1 MVEDVSLLIGSI
13 VMIVIG
19 AYANYLYAV
28 TAKKR
33 WNAQWADIVTAA
45 LYRVVPDESWPNSE
59 RRLHGILRTFKR
71 FGLVLV
77 TVGIIGLLAAFKVI

>member
-13 VMIVIG
+13 VAIAIG
-19 AYANYLYAV
+19 TYANYLYAK

-33 WNAQWADIVTAA
+33 WNAQWADIVTAV
-45 LYRVVPDESWPNSE
+45 LYRAVPNESWSNSD
-59 RRLHGILRTFKR
+59 RRLHGILLVFKR

-77 TVGIIGLLAAFKVI
+77 AVGLIGVLAAFKII